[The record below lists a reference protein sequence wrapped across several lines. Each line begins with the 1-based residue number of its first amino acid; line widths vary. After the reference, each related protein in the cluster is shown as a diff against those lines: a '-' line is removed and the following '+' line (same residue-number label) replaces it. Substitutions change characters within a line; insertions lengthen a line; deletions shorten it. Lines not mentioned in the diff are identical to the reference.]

1 MEPTV
6 KKVVGLGRGLAW
18 SPLELLALA
27 ETAPL
32 VLQDAAIGSG
42 QTAAALQRRIHSRFA
57 ARAPPA
63 AGTKPESRGNLDP
76 RRWGGRTA
84 RACKVRWDAIKASC
98 ILYKQAVDFVDGAN
112 MTGNPT
118 GTEKARCY
126 LACFNAHVDG
136 SGMCG
141 RSKHLTTIARVA
153 FYPIGPSFEYLPCY
167 HALVKN
173 SNLLVTSG
181 ADQNPG
187 IAGTGNP
194 KGCGIELVGAAGEDP
209 RGAERESASGLAG
222 DGRAAHAGAAGDG
235 CKEAEGAGGCD
246 GVDKDGVGPHQA
258 TGVAGSSP
266 RVARPGGNKAA
277 KRNKVLKRKAE
288 AELVEGNEDGGAIMA
303 QLGSLAEAITQDTK
317 LKRRRHEDTLRV
329 QAHKL
334 ALFTFNSLYAGVSM
348 SLAERRAALEE
359 LQQDYLPK
367 AAATSEAT
375 TTDVGGKPGLPADG
389 GSTLPPAVS
398 TKTLVHPEDPAGAPA
413 DAL

>member
-1 MEPTV
+1 
-6 KKVVGLGRGLAW
+6 
-18 SPLELLALA
+18 
-27 ETAPL
+27 
-32 VLQDAAIGSG
+32 
-42 QTAAALQRRIHSRFA
+42 
-57 ARAPPA
+57 
-63 AGTKPESRGNLDP
+63 
-76 RRWGGRTA
+76 
-84 RACKVRWDAIKASC
+84 
-98 ILYKQAVDFVDGAN
+98 

-258 TGVAGSSP
+258 TGPAGSSP
-266 RVARPGGNKAA
+266 RVERPGGNKAA

-334 ALFTFNSLYAGVSM
+334 ALVTFNSLYAGVSM
-348 SLAERRAALEE
+348 SLAERRAAREK
-359 LQQDYLPK
+359 LQHD
-367 AAATSEAT
+367 
-375 TTDVGGKPGLPADG
+375 
-389 GSTLPPAVS
+389 
-398 TKTLVHPEDPAGAPA
+398 
-413 DAL
+413 

>member
-1 MEPTV
+1 M
-6 KKVVGLGRGLAW
+6 
-18 SPLELLALA
+18 
-27 ETAPL
+27 
-32 VLQDAAIGSG
+32 
-42 QTAAALQRRIHSRFA
+42 
-57 ARAPPA
+57 
-63 AGTKPESRGNLDP
+63 
-76 RRWGGRTA
+76 
-84 RACKVRWDAIKASC
+84 
-98 ILYKQAVDFVDGAN
+98 
-112 MTGNPT
+112 
-118 GTEKARCY
+118 
-126 LACFNAHVDG
+126 
-136 SGMCG
+136 
-141 RSKHLTTIARVA
+141 VA

-173 SNLLVTSG
+173 SNLLAMGEPPTPEL
-181 ADQNPG
+181 Q
-187 IAGTGNP
+187 GTDAR
-194 KGCGIELVGAAGEDP
+194 KQREL
-209 RGAERESASGLAG
+209 
-222 DGRAAHAGAAGDG
+222 
-235 CKEAEGAGGCD
+235 
-246 GVDKDGVGPHQA
+246 DGVGPHQA

-375 TTDVGGKPGLPADG
+375 TTDVGDLTHE
-389 GSTLPPAVS
+389 SHRHPPAHLNHSVY
-398 TKTLVHPEDPAGAPA
+398 PEGACA
-413 DAL
+413 TR